1 MRNPWGAT
9 KYTGPWSEHS
19 SDWNTTWKAQALFD
33 ELREG
38 EFYVDLINWRTFY
51 AEAFNTHYNYFNGN
65 EYEWKTSSIEGSL
78 EKFAGGRETS
88 EWIGFDNP
96 QQQ

>member
-1 MRNPWGAT
+1 MRNPWGAS

-19 SDWNTTWKAQALFD
+19 SMWTKNKYWKSTAHFD
-33 ELREG
+33 SLREG

-51 AEAFNTHYNYFNGN
+51 AQAFNTHYSDS
-65 EYEWKTSSIEGSL
+65 WKTSSIEGSL
-78 EKFAGGRETS
+78 EKFSGGRETS